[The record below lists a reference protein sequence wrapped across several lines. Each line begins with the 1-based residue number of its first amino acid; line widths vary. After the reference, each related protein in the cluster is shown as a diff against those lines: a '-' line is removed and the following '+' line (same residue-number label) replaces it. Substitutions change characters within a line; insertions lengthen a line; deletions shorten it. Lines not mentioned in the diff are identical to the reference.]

1 MSSDAKP
8 VSGETL
14 DAGSM
19 MTIAKVTQHMRSV
32 KFLAVESATER
43 RLLINGMDSVNVSPS
58 KKQIVTPLIISGA
71 YNGRKANRLP
81 SLPIPEFFVFY
92 LWGVETG
99 CEDITEILH
108 PIALVS
114 ALFGRPQK
122 RIKRQNAQ
130 ACKLL
135 LRFCMFRMKGR

>member
-8 VSGETL
+8 VSGEAL

-19 MTIAKVTQHMRSV
+19 MTIAKVTQHMRSI

-71 YNGRKANRLP
+71 YNGTAANRLP
-81 SLPIPEFFVFY
+81 EFQVLCFIY
-92 LWGVETG
+92 EELKQDAKISPKCW
-99 CEDITEILH
+99 
-108 PIALVS
+108 
-114 ALFGRPQK
+114 
-122 RIKRQNAQ
+122 N
-130 ACKLL
+130 
-135 LRFCMFRMKGR
+135 

>member
-71 YNGRKANRLP
+71 YNGTKANRLP
-81 SLPIPEFFVFY
+81 SLPIPEFFV
-92 LWGVETG
+92 
-99 CEDITEILH
+99 
-108 PIALVS
+108 
-114 ALFGRPQK
+114 LFMGS
-122 RIKRQNAQ
+122 
-130 ACKLL
+130 
-135 LRFCMFRMKGR
+135 